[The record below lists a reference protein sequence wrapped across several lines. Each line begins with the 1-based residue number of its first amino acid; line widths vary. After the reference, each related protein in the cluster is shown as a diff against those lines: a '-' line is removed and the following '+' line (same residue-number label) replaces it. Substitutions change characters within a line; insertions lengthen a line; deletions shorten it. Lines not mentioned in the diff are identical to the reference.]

1 MIQKA
6 RIRTAWKNRNT
17 ERSVAEFASALSAI
31 VWRISLNAAKNLHQ
45 ENFDYSDD
53 SQRLGVVFEY
63 VCFLCHV
70 SDRLTYDRLDEEQ
83 RQAFITGL
91 ARESMRHYA
100 ENHMEILAVEPEA
113 ETLFQQFNHR
123 SGSYAQTRFGD
134 AGPEFDMYRLLGS
147 GIQEIMGQSQT
158 NRWVMDHVVDIDG
171 PNSFDLFSKSFSK
184 LAAASGY

>member
-100 ENHMEILAVEPEA
+100 ENHMEILAVEP
-113 ETLFQQFNHR
+113 
-123 SGSYAQTRFGD
+123 
-134 AGPEFDMYRLLGS
+134 
-147 GIQEIMGQSQT
+147 
-158 NRWVMDHVVDIDG
+158 
-171 PNSFDLFSKSFSK
+171 
-184 LAAASGY
+184 